1 MSDCNTCFGEI
12 RKQGKRIKNDKVERR
27 DPFWKGDKKNLSVV
41 GALKKTH
48 EGCEKY
54 VVLQVKRRTN
64 TETPREEQASCITGT
79 ARPMW
84 P

>member
-1 MSDCNTCFGEI
+1 M
-12 RKQGKRIKNDKVERR
+12 
-27 DPFWKGDKKNLSVV
+27 V

-84 P
+84 PELMNEGHRLAGIRAIGLDKKSEF